1 MRLAKY
7 SVKTVK
13 KGWSRGGDG
22 KPFCPQG
29 KLAIFSLQAPELGKF
44 NYNNYLFLDPLE
56 CYHVTKLLP
65 SQTKIRVVWGKE
77 RKQK

>member
-1 MRLAKY
+1 MFTQNRQQCMRLAKY

-56 CYHVTKLLP
+56 SYL
-65 SQTKIRVVWGKE
+65 VWGKE
-77 RKQK
+77 RNQK